1 MSYNYRQLL
10 CASVCCAGDMT
21 SACYSWLFIFSLGVS
36 CELFCHLRC
45 VVWCVSQRRTKSCQR
60 NCLGQGQPNAQSQS
74 RILHSCFFALVSACS
89 CRFIEDA
96 CRVPTLISFFH
107 RIILLRILLLHTMRS
122 TKIVSLHLFLSL
134 SLLLLYSQ
142 LHWCGRR
149 AWWEIAFFVLFG
161 FFRALLSHGTFII
174 VQKEPTPSLS
184 SSSSPLSSFVAWFH
198 YLVAT
203 LSRPVNVSMPAAR
216 TCNCGIAN
224 RLYTRGD
231 QHRALRESLKLC
243 LMRF

>member
-161 FFRALLSHGTFII
+161 FFPRIALSWDVHNCSKRTDAVAVVII
-174 VQKEPTPSLS
+174 ITIVIVCRMNSLS
-184 SSSSPLSSFVAWFH
+184 GGDAFTPHQRLDARCS
-198 YLVAT
+198 YL
-203 LSRPVNVSMPAAR
+203 
-216 TCNCGIAN
+216 
-224 RLYTRGD
+224 
-231 QHRALRESLKLC
+231 
-243 LMRF
+243 